1 MKNKKSKNTA
11 SFISK
16 TASALYLSLCAVALQ
31 SPAQAIEALDDAG
44 MAAVNGQGIAI
55 LPENFKIV
63 FNDLAYTQ
71 ALSTGTPSGN
81 VGDMYWYGMAL
92 GGDNGNVSGNSF
104 QNARKV
110 GSIVS
115 WGTAANPWLIKV
127 ESPAGYLYDGT
138 YANYPVMNYYAPL
151 PTSINASG
159 IQDGGLKYSFWGDII
174 IRDKNNPVNCTTSA
188 AGASSC
194 NAIAKLQS
202 QSIWN
207 GFSLNGSRFS
217 IFQNT
222 YDKSFGFS
230 WINRINSTSLGLLR
244 FTVAETVT
252 PAGASAMGRS
262 TEVPVFSS
270 TEGMYMKDLDI
281 NMIVG
286 VQHYQPVFLDN
297 AANVDNPATSWDET
311 CFVITEP
318 VDNSQIQLSTI
329 SGRVDV
335 TDGRI
340 DFTKDA
346 LVSTGLGGTYQRGYI
361 SFANTITF
369 GQGAGSSDV
378 FRVGDINFVGGSGPT
393 SYRLGELVIPGGEL
407 YTRIELRPR

>member
-11 SFISK
+11 PFISR
-16 TASALYLSLCAVALQ
+16 TASALCLCLCGLVLQ
-31 SPAQAIEALDDAG
+31 APAQAIEALDDAG

-110 GSIVS
+110 GSIAS
-115 WGTAANPWLIKV
+115 WGTAANPWLLKV
-127 ESPAGYLYDGT
+127 ESPAGYLYNGT

-202 QSIWN
+202 QSIWS

-252 PAGASAMGRS
+252 PAGASTMGRS

-270 TEGMYMKDLDI
+270 LEGMYMKDLDI

-297 AANVDNPATSWDET
+297 AANVDDPATSWNET
-311 CFVITEP
+311 KNFSIEVARIPNVPNVYNAFYEDYSSIALGQVGAKTCQNTTP
-318 VDNSQIQLSTI
+318 DCSGATHSQIRI
-329 SGRVDV
+329 NDIYFNDVSGTKVDLGSV
-335 TDGRI
+335 NINGLMIQHMKIT
-340 DFTKDA
+340 T
-346 LVSTGLGGTYQRGYI
+346 TGI
-361 SFANTITF
+361 
-369 GQGAGSSDV
+369 
-378 FRVGDINFVGGSGPT
+378 
-393 SYRLGELVIPGGEL
+393 
-407 YTRIELRPR
+407 